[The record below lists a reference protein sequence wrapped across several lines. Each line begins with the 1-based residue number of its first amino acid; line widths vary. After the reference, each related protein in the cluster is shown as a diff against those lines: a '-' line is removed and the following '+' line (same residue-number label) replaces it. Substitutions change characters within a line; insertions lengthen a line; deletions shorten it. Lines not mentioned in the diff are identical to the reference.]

1 LRLPFAVGDIHVHT
15 STQDVH
21 TNSTYIPPHGD
32 TYIHR
37 AITDA
42 HAPIAAR
49 PQTLSGQRAQ
59 TVDHGPP
66 NTPWRGDTESKG
78 GVRIHFAAPPIA
90 RALRTLDIRGASRR
104 SCGGRAR
111 QSRHPSSWTAAS
123 GMSPQ
128 ALPRCWSC
136 RSRTCGWMRRRR
148 GGGGG
153 SADGRWGCL
162 FVVVWRL
169 WPCSVV
175 VWRLWPCPVVV
186 WRLWPCFVV
195 VWRLWPCYIMFCGG
209 CGHVLLL
216 CGGCGHVLLLCGGCG
231 HVLLLCGGCG
241 HVVWRLWPFRTSQGW
256 VGGIKNTRRPRGTR
270 AGPSPL
276 RPTHRTCEHVG
287 MAPTRR
293 PFVKNREQ
301 MLDADAGARRK

>member
-1 LRLPFAVGDIHVHT
+1 MRLPFAVGDIHVHT
-15 STQDVH
+15 STQGVH

-32 TYIHR
+32 TYIQR

-49 PQTLSGQRAQ
+49 PQTLSGQRAH

-169 WPCSVV
+169 WPC
-175 VWRLWPCPVVV
+175 
-186 WRLWPCFVV
+186 
-195 VWRLWPCYIMFCGG
+195 YIMF
-209 CGHVLLL
+209 
-216 CGGCGHVLLLCGGCG
+216 CGGCG

-276 RPTHRTCEHVG
+276 RPTHRICEHVG

-293 PFVKNREQ
+293 AIRE
-301 MLDADAGARRK
+301 DRERKAGRATAQSKVAWRLLR